1 MPGYNESVP
10 MTDQSLPGKQIDG
23 RAGAPGSPPSPPR
36 VRRSSRATSGAG
48 YAGTLAVAAL
58 KASKVLFMKFDSAG
72 KLVDVRIPAELKKY
86 GRLRAVTA
94 LPNGSLLI
102 TTDNGTDD
110 AVLRVR
116 PVTG

>member
-1 MPGYNESVP
+1 
-10 MTDQSLPGKQIDG
+10 MTDQSLPGKQI
-23 RAGAPGSPPSPPR
+23 AAAW
-36 VRRSSRATSGAG
+36 RSGFPTVATSGASFVADDG
-48 YAGTLAVAAL
+48 WGWYSGTLAVASL

-102 TTDNGTDD
+102 TTDNGSDD

-116 PVTG
+116 PAG

>member
-1 MPGYNESVP
+1 M
-10 MTDQSLPGKQIDG
+10 
-23 RAGAPGSPPSPPR
+23 
-36 VRRSSRATSGAG
+36 
-48 YAGTLAVAAL
+48 
-58 KASKVLFMKFDSAG
+58 
-72 KLVDVRIPAELKKY
+72 
-86 GRLRAVTA
+86 RLRAVTA